1 MSIEVVISLV
11 LVGALLIG
19 GIIMNI
25 KIEKLEKM
33 NKLEEKKNK

>member
-19 GIIMNI
+19 GIAMNI

>member
-1 MSIEVVISLV
+1 MNIEVVISLV

-19 GIIMNI
+19 GIVMNI